1 MPNIF
6 SAGAINSPQI
16 LMLSGVG
23 PREHLESMGIPV
35 LKDLP
40 VGNNLMDHL
49 GFGGL
54 TFTLDKPV
62 SILQNKL
69 PAATATTEYV
79 INERGM

>member
-1 MPNIF
+1 
-6 SAGAINSPQI
+6 
-16 LMLSGVG
+16 
-23 PREHLESMGIPV
+23 MGIPV

-54 TFTLDKPV
+54 TFTLEKPV
-62 SILQNKL
+62 AILQNKL

-79 INERGM
+79 INERGKNFLFLII